1 MARGL
6 PTISSFDREG
16 PSLMR
21 PEEKEAGEFSA
32 SQREGLE
39 TRRSD
44 QERTLAAMRRLE
56 EALESAAPRRER
68 GWRDEVMAALAVL
81 GEATTQ
87 EAENADR
94 PESLLS
100 DITHTQPRL
109 RNRVRGIRTQYR
121 QLRERIGELE
131 RELQQPQ
138 DAAPDF
144 ADLRQR
150 LTWVLTALRHVRARE
165 SDLLYEAYYD
175 AFRTDL
181 DEDLGV

>member
-68 GWRDEVMAALAVL
+68 GWRDEVMAALAEK
-81 GEATTQ
+81 G
-87 EAENADR
+87 
-94 PESLLS
+94 
-100 DITHTQPRL
+100 
-109 RNRVRGIRTQYR
+109 
-121 QLRERIGELE
+121 
-131 RELQQPQ
+131 
-138 DAAPDF
+138 
-144 ADLRQR
+144 
-150 LTWVLTALRHVRARE
+150 
-165 SDLLYEAYYD
+165 
-175 AFRTDL
+175 
-181 DEDLGV
+181 